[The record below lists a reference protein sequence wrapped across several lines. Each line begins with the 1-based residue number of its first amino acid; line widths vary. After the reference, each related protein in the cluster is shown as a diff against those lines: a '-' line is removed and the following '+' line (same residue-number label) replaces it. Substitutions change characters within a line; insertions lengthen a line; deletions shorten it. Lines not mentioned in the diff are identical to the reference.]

1 MYFHYRFIGVDSL
14 PCKFHLF
21 SNSFQYPLVFVSSF
35 NYELYFGFS
44 WIFVFISVDRW
55 IKVEWATKCQTL
67 CTRGNFVYLCLLTV
81 FFSLLQNIIYALLCL
96 DENCGQKNLP
106 CEIFI
111 HAIYITMYM
120 TVPIAII
127 LISISRTCL
136 ITINLKKR
144 FRNNHNHQQQT
155 LTDMSTSLKLE
166 TIVRSNGTTGPN
178 RASTSF
184 VSSPSS
190 TTTNTTNYSQFVN
203 TANRLAHLRRRRSRI
218 DAQMVILISIN
229 VAPFIL
235 VHIIT
240 EIAYL
245 FEKYSAFV
253 AQSTASRLVIILI
266 YLSWYLI
273 SATRFYT
280 NCLLSRIY
288 REEFKTRL
296 NMLKTACQSRPSLS
310 DRRSSR
316 RLSSRYF
323 VGSFVNGG
331 ESTTVNVKSIVMT

>member
-1 MYFHYRFIGVDSL
+1 MSILYHVSLIIIFLSVFIH
-14 PCKFHLF
+14 CLF
-21 SNSFQYPLVFVSSF
+21 FRF

-55 IKVEWATKCQTL
+55 IKVEWPTKSQTL
-67 CTRGNFVYLCLLTV
+67 CSRENFIYLCLLTL
-81 FFSLLQNIIYALLCL
+81 FFSLLQNTIYAFVCFN
-96 DENCGQKNLP
+96 DKCEQKNLA

-111 HAIYITMYM
+111 HIMYITMYM

-144 FRNNHNHQQQT
+144 IRKSTSISQQQQHP
-155 LTDMSTSLKLE
+155 LTDMSTSFKLE
-166 TIVRSNGTTGPN
+166 SIVRCN
-178 RASTSF
+178 STSVTTTQLSNSF
-184 VSSPSS
+184 GSSPSS
-190 TTTNTTNYSQFVN
+190 TTTNNTNYPQLLNAS
-203 TANRLAHLRRRRSRI
+203 NRLAYYRRRRSRI

-229 VAPFIL
+229 VAPFII

-245 FEKYSAFV
+245 FEKYSSFV
-253 AQSTASRLVIILI
+253 AQSTGARLVIILI

-288 REEFKTRL
+288 REEFQNRL
-296 NMLKTACQSRPSLS
+296 YMLRHGCKSRPSS
-310 DRRSSR
+310 ADRRSSR
-316 RLSSRYF
+316 RHSSRF
-323 VGSFVNGG
+323 FIGSMANG
-331 ESTTVNVKSIVMT
+331 ESTNMNIKSIGMI

>member
-1 MYFHYRFIGVDSL
+1 
-14 PCKFHLF
+14 LF
-21 SNSFQYPLVFVSSF
+21 FSF

-55 IKVEWATKCQTL
+55 IKVEWPTKSQTL
-67 CTRGNFVYLCLLTV
+67 CTRKKIIYLCLLTI
-81 FFSLLQNIIYALLCL
+81 FLSLTQNIIYAFLCFN
-96 DENCGQKNLP
+96 DECGQKNLA

-111 HAIYITMYM
+111 HVIYITMYM

-136 ITINLKKR
+136 ITINLRKR
-144 FRNNHNHQQQT
+144 FRTSNPNNQQQQKQEEQP
-155 LTDMSTSLKLE
+155 LADMSMPVKSDTSVRCNST
-166 TIVRSNGTTGPN
+166 TITTRLSN
-178 RASTSF
+178 SF
-184 VSSPSS
+184 ILSSPSS
-190 TTTNTTNYSQFVN
+190 TTITTTTNANYSQLLH
-203 TANRLAHLRRRRSRI
+203 TSNRLAYYRRRRSRM
-218 DAQMVILISIN
+218 DAQMILLISIN

-245 FEKYSAFV
+245 FEKYSTYV
-253 AQSTASRLVIILI
+253 SESTGTRLIIILI

-288 REEFKTRL
+288 REEFRNRL
-296 NMLKTACQSRPSLS
+296 YLLRHGCKSRPTSS
-310 DRRSSR
+310 DRTSLR
-316 RLSSRYF
+316 RHSSRYF
-323 VGSFVNGG
+323 VGSMANGG
-331 ESTTVNVKSIVMT
+331 ESTTVNLKSIAMT

>member
-1 MYFHYRFIGVDSL
+1 
-14 PCKFHLF
+14 
-21 SNSFQYPLVFVSSF
+21 
-35 NYELYFGFS
+35 
-44 WIFVFISVDRW
+44 
-55 IKVEWATKCQTL
+55 VEWPTKSQTL
-67 CTRGNFVYLCLLTV
+67 CTRKKFIYLCLITL
-81 FFSLLQNIIYALLCL
+81 FSSLLQNIIYTFSCVN
-96 DENCGQKNLP
+96 EECGQKNLT

-111 HAIYITMYM
+111 HVMYITMYM

-144 FRNNHNHQQQT
+144 FRTSTSSSNQPQQKSVNAT
-155 LTDMSTSLKLE
+155 SVSLKLE
-166 TIVRSNGTTGPN
+166 TIVRCNSIIVSTRVSN
-178 RASTSF
+178 SF

-190 TTTNTTNYSQFVN
+190 TTTNNTNYSQLIN
-203 TANRLAHLRRRRSRI
+203 TSNRLAHMRRRRSRI
-218 DAQMVILISIN
+218 DAQMIMLISIN

-245 FEKYSAFV
+245 FEKYSTFV
-253 AQSTASRLVIILI
+253 AQSTVTRLIIILI

-288 REEFKTRL
+288 REEFKNRL
-296 NMLKTACQSRPSLS
+296 YMLKNGCKPRLS
-310 DRRSSR
+310 AADRKSSR
-316 RLSSRYF
+316 RLSSRYYL
-323 VGSFVNGG
+323 GSMVNGG
-331 ESTTVNVKSIVMT
+331 ESTTINIKSIAMT